1 MSAWAVDQGVEED
14 SLVKLMG
21 DPHASLTK
29 ALDLEMTHPGPAS
42 VGIVGRCKRFALY
55 VVDGIVKIVRVAE
68 AEDDPAGD
76 DYPDVT
82 LADAMVDAI
91 KALGTGDE
99 L

>member
-14 SLVKLMG
+14 SLVTLMG
-21 DPHASLTK
+21 DPHAALTK
-29 ALDLEMTHPGPAS
+29 AFDLEMTHPGPAS

-68 AEDDPAGD
+68 KEDDPAGD
-76 DYPDVT
+76 DYPDIT
-82 LADAMVDAI
+82 LADAMVYAI
-91 KALGTGDE
+91 KALGNGDE

>member
-1 MSAWAVDQGVEED
+1 MSAWSIDQGVEEE
-14 SLVKLMG
+14 SLVTLMG
-21 DPHASLTK
+21 DPHATLTK

-68 AEDDPAGD
+68 RDDDPAGD
-76 DYPDVT
+76 DHPDTT
-82 LADAMVDAI
+82 LADAMIDAI
-91 KALGTGDE
+91 KALGNGDE

>member
-21 DPHASLTK
+21 DPHAALTK
-29 ALDLEMTHPGPAS
+29 ALDLEMTHSGPAS
-42 VGIVGRCKRFALY
+42 IGIVGRCKRFALY

>member
-14 SLVKLMG
+14 GLVKLMG
-21 DPHASLTK
+21 DPHAALTK

>member
-91 KALGTGDE
+91 KALGTGGE

>member
-1 MSAWAVDQGVEED
+1 MSAWAVEQGVEED
-14 SLVKLMG
+14 SLVTMMG
-21 DPHASLTK
+21 DPHAVLTK

-68 AEDDPAGD
+68 AENDPAGD
-76 DYPDVT
+76 DNPDVT

-91 KALGTGDE
+91 KALGGGDE

>member
-21 DPHASLTK
+21 DPHAALTK

>member
-21 DPHASLTK
+21 DPHAALTK
-29 ALDLEMTHPGPAS
+29 ALDLEMTHPGPSS